1 MKLTRADVFRG
12 LLLARKITKAQVRAM
27 LDELPTKTDAQVLIK
42 EMAIIDFEDS
52 LYFYRDNALLI
63 AIANSLEITS
73 EQLDNF
79 FKTND
84 YKALG
89 VK

>member
-84 YKALG
+84 YKTLG

>member
-12 LLLARKITKAQVRAM
+12 LLLARKIPKAQVRAM
-27 LDELPTKTDAQVLIK
+27 LDELPTTTDAQVLIK

>member
-12 LLLARKITKAQVRAM
+12 LLLSRKITKAQVRAM